1 MFISKLSMAST
12 MFFVFTLSGYGTER
26 VADCPV
32 ANVKNNV
39 FDASVLKKNSNF
51 YRKRHRR
58 ISVGS

>member
-39 FDASVLKKNSNF
+39 FDASVLEENLEFLSKTAP
-51 YRKRHRR
+51 
-58 ISVGS
+58 